1 MNKLAIVIPFFKI
14 DFFEET
20 LKSVA
25 AQTNK
30 NFNLY
35 IGNDASINNPLPLID
50 KYFKKEDYQYFD
62 YKENLGGKN
71 LVLQWERILD
81 NIQEEWFQILGDDDM
96 ISENCVEAFYQSIPQ
111 LKEEKIS
118 VLKFIHEWVDEHSR
132 LIEIFDYDADTIN
145 ANDFIIKKYKGE
157 IKSSL
162 SENIFLTKMYRK
174 FGFEKIPLAWGSDD
188 LAVFNFSNF
197 NKILYNRKAKVQV
210 RISSSSISG
219 SETINLEKSRAF
231 NIFREKLIKKYST
244 YFIQDF
250 IEEVIADYLYNC
262 HKQKQHA
269 NYAVAAY
276 FLRKPAILPFLKT
289 IKKVYYIN
297 KIANQYKMI

>member
-1 MNKLAIVIPFFKI
+1 MNKLAIVIPYFNI
-14 DFFEET
+14 RFFEHT

-25 AQTNK
+25 VQTNN
-30 NFNLY
+30 NFTLY
-35 IGNDASINNPLPLID
+35 IGNDASNDDPHSLIS
-50 KYFKKEDYQYFD
+50 KYFKEDEYQFFD
-62 YKENLGGKN
+62 YKQNVGGKN
-71 LVLQWERILD
+71 LALQWERILD
-81 NIQEEWFQILGDDDM
+81 NVQEEYFQILGDDDM
-96 ISENCVEAFYQSIPQ
+96 ISANFVETFYQSIPQ
-111 LKEEKIS
+111 LKEEKIT
-118 VLKFIHEWVDEHSR
+118 VLKFIHEWVDEHNR
-132 LIEIFDYDADTIN
+132 PIELIDYDADTIN
-145 ANDFIIKKYKGE
+145 ATDFIIKKYKGE

-188 LAVFNFSNF
+188 LAIFTFSNF
-197 NKILYNRKAKVQV
+197 DKILYNRKAKVQV

-219 SETINLEKSRAF
+219 SETINLEKTRAF

-262 HKQKQHA
+262 HQQKQHA

-276 FLRKPAILPFLKT
+276 FLRKPAILSFLKT
-289 IKKVYYIN
+289 IKKIYFIN